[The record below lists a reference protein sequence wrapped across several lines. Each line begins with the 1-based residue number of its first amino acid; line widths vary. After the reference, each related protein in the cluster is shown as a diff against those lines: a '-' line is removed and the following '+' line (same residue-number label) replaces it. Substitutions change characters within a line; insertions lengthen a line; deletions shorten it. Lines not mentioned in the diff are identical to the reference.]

1 MSSSKRKKKLDPNS
15 NVAIGRSYEKV
26 AARFFTEN
34 GYTICDQ
41 NWQAGNREI
50 DIIVRKGDL
59 VAFVEV
65 KSSAN
70 LKFGHPAERVDK
82 RKIANLTKAA
92 QQYLIEKEITDCDI
106 RFDVITFLNGQ
117 IEHYPNA
124 FEAAD

>member
-1 MSSSKRKKKLDPNS
+1 MSSSKRKKPDPKS
-15 NVAIGRSYEKV
+15 RVAIGRSYEKV
-26 AARFFTEN
+26 AARFFVEN
-34 GYTICDQ
+34 GYIICDQ

-50 DIIVRKGDL
+50 DIIVTKGNV

-70 LKFGHPAERVDK
+70 LKFGHPAERIDK

-106 RFDVITFLNGQ
+106 RFDVVTFLNGE
-117 IEHYPNA
+117 IEHFPNA